1 MALMLYCDSIDLSE
15 GMDITKSNNN
25 TECSSCHYWF
35 FSIMGSNF
43 KKVFAMVV
51 IIF

>member
-35 FSIMGSNF
+35 FQLWVQIL
-43 KKVFAMVV
+43 KKCLQWLS
-51 IIF
+51 